1 MTPYEIRGEGALQR
15 ALVRLDRAGWS
26 LGGAF
31 LWLSNLCLLAMLGLT
46 TATIL
51 LRPLGMAPFWMWPWT
66 MVFFIWLSFFGF
78 FALYARLKD
87 VRVDFL
93 AERMGPKGMAAT
105 RLVSD
110 LATLLV
116 TGVIL
121 SQAATVIA
129 TSRGVFDGAILPQG
143 FELPRL
149 ALSVPL
155 MVSAAL
161 VAATAALDVA
171 KMAAGL
177 PENRSDH
184 HPEAGD

>member
-1 MTPYEIRGEGALQR
+1 MTPYAVEGATPLQR
-15 ALVRLDRAGWS
+15 GLLRVDRAGWT
-26 LGGAF
+26 LAGGF

-46 TATIL
+46 AATIV
-51 LRPLGMAPFWMWPWT
+51 LRPLGLSAYWMWPWT

-93 AERMGPKGMAAT
+93 AERMGPRGMAAT
-105 RLVSD
+105 RIVSD
-110 LATLLV
+110 AAALLV

-121 SQAATVIA
+121 LQVPTIVA
-129 TSRGVFDGAILPQG
+129 TSRGVYDGAILPQG

-155 MVSAAL
+155 LVSAAL
-161 VAATAALDVA
+161 VALTAALDLA
-171 KMAAGL
+171 KAAAGL
-177 PENRSDH
+177 PENGADR
-184 HPEAGD
+184 HPEAGG

>member
-1 MTPYEIRGEGALQR
+1 MIPSEYTPEGPLQR
-15 ALVRLDRAGWS
+15 ALNLADRFNWS

-31 LWLSNLCLLAMLGLT
+31 LWLSNICLLVMLGLT

-51 LRPLGMAPFWMWPWT
+51 LRPFDISFYWMWPWT

-93 AERMGPKGMAAT
+93 ANMLGPRAFALT
-105 RLVSD
+105 RILTDV
-110 LATLLV
+110 ATLLV
-116 TGVIL
+116 TGIL
-121 SQAATVIA
+121 ISQIPTVIA
-129 TSRGVFDGAILPQG
+129 TSRGVYDGAILPGG

-155 MVSAAL
+155 MISTVL
-161 VAATAALDVA
+161 VAFSAVLDLA
-171 KMAAGL
+171 KMAAGM
-177 PENRSDH
+177 PENINTY
-184 HPEAGD
+184 HPEQ